1 MKKNALCF
9 IAVMITAL
17 LIDNEANAQQYKLRQ
32 ATSMMGMKTESTIYV
47 KGMRKRTESAGM
59 MGMPA
64 PPITIEQ
71 CDLQRTIKIN
81 EKKKLYYIEPFS
93 KETDEVIDEDIKP
106 VTPVKSKPI
115 TPEPKEKTTPQKGG
129 VITMWYSII
138 DTGERK
144 KMYGFNARHVWTS
157 QKMKPSPDACS
168 MKDSIIIKTDGWYID
183 LPLFNCPVRYRPTK
197 NSMAPNERP
206 QPECKDRFVTR
217 RSGKGKLGFPL
228 IETTTIKMGG
238 GNAQTSE
245 FQTSI
250 ETLELS
256 TVKLDSMLF
265 EIPLGYTETM
275 NEEDLQE
282 KFDVSDM
289 MNQAMKEYK
298 NKEGEKPAITEQKKA
313 GIIRIGVY
321 EPKGDQQLQP
331 ALLQQHLV
339 NTLTD
344 GTVEAIAVASEDE
357 AKKFNCDYT
366 LASDFIKIKQGS
378 KVGGLLKA
386 IKNTDPNAASSYTIE
401 AAMTLIKLSDGS
413 TRLQPKLNGKY
424 EGQIDDA
431 AKKALDEG
439 SRQVLRSLK

>member
-9 IAVMITAL
+9 IAVMTTAFA
-17 LIDNEANAQQYKLRQ
+17 IENEATAQQYKLRQ
-32 ATSMMGMKTESTIYV
+32 STSMMGMKTESTIYV

-81 EKKKLYYIEPFS
+81 DKKKLYYIESFS
-93 KETDEVIDEDIKP
+93 KENEDVIDEDVKPAAPVKNKP
-106 VTPVKSKPI
+106 VTPA
-115 TPEPKEKTTPQKGG
+115 PKEKTTPQKGG
-129 VITMWYSII
+129 VITMWYNIT

-144 KMYGFNARHVWTS
+144 KIYGFNARHVWTS
-157 QKMKPSPDACS
+157 QKMKPSPDACT
-168 MKDSIIIKTDGWYID
+168 MKDSILIKTDGWYID
-183 LPLFNCPVRYRPTK
+183 LPLFNCPVRYRPVKTA
-197 NSMAPNERP
+197 MAPNERP
-206 QPECKDRFVTR
+206 QPDCKDRFVTR

-228 IETTTIKMGG
+228 TETTTIKMGG
-238 GNAQTSE
+238 GNAQMSE
-245 FQTSI
+245 FQTTI

-265 EIPLGYTETM
+265 EIPPGYTETM

-282 KFDVSDM
+282 KFDAGDM

-298 NKEGEKPAITEQKKA
+298 NKAERKPTLTEQKTA

-321 EPKGDQQLQP
+321 EPRGDEQVQ
-331 ALLQQHLV
+331 ASVLQQHLV
-339 NTLTD
+339 NNLTG
-344 GTVEAIAVASEDE
+344 GTVEAIAIVSEDD
-357 AKKFNCDYT
+357 AKKYNCDYT

-386 IKNTDPNAASSYTIE
+386 IKNTDPNAASSFTIE
-401 AAMTLIKLSDGS
+401 AAMTLVKMSDGS
-413 TRLQPKLNGKY
+413 TRLQPKINGKY
-424 EGQIDDA
+424 DGKADEA
-431 AKKALDEG
+431 AKKALDDG